1 MTHSKLNTEEAK
13 MICENCKKKLLK
25 KYPDMIDCAFRHD
38 NEYCPRLEDIDLL
51 TERLYKE
58 HE

>member
-1 MTHSKLNTEEAK
+1 MSYQLQTKEAK
-13 MICENCKKKLLK
+13 TICENCKKKMLK

-38 NEYCPRLEDIDLL
+38 NEYCSRIEDIDLL

>member
-1 MTHSKLNTEEAK
+1 MELKTNEAK
-13 MICENCKKKLLK
+13 LICETCKKKTLK

-38 NEYCPRLEDIDLL
+38 NEYCPRIEDIDLL

>member
-1 MTHSKLNTEEAK
+1 MELKTEEAK
-13 MICENCKKKLLK
+13 NICKACKNKLLE

-38 NEYCPRLEDIDLL
+38 NEYCPRVEDIDLL

>member
-1 MTHSKLNTEEAK
+1 MELKTEEAK
-13 MICENCKKKLLK
+13 LICENCRKKTHE
-25 KYPDMIDCAFRHD
+25 KYPDMINCAFRHD
-38 NEYCPRLEDIDLL
+38 GEYCSRIEDIDLL

>member
-1 MTHSKLNTEEAK
+1 MELKTNEAK
-13 MICENCKKKLLK
+13 LICENCKKKLLK

-51 TERLYKE
+51 IERLYKE